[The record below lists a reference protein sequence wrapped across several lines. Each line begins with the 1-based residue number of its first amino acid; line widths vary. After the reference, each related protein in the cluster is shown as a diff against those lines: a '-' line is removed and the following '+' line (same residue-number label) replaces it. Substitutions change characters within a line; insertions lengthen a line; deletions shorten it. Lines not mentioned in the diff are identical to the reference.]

1 VIALIRRSPEV
12 DDARQGLIALLEI
25 DELQANAIL
34 DMQLRR
40 LAALERQK
48 IVDQLAELELI
59 IADLEDIL
67 ANEPGSDRSSP
78 TSSPRSSRSTATSGV
93 RRSSRPTATCRWRT

>member
-1 VIALIRRSPEV
+1 MIALIRRSPSTEE
-12 DDARQGLIALLEI
+12 AREGLKSLLEI
-25 DELQANAIL
+25 DDLQANAIL

-48 IVDQLAELELI
+48 IIDRLAELESI

-67 ANEPGSDRSSP
+67 ANEARQRRIIVARLMPYQTAPRVFSAATGATFSSLM
-78 TSSPRSSRSTATSGV
+78 
-93 RRSSRPTATCRWRT
+93 